1 MNRIDHKI
9 ISELQLDGR
18 TTFKRL
24 AEITGYSSMGI
35 KKRFENLKKRGV
47 IKVSALLNMEID

>member
-35 KKRFENLKKRGV
+35 KKRFENLKSV
-47 IKVSALLNMEID
+47 VSSRFQLY